1 MTGRRVYNISGYPEE
16 FVAVGFAKTSR
27 SPEPFDEMLRQV
39 SDEESKKF
47 HEKWVI
53 NYGHGSVAEHAG
65 VHIAVE
71 NASRLAVESIQATR
85 LGSYTEKST
94 RYQVIDENSVYV
106 PKEMEG
112 DARLLSAYKE
122 AVRGLFE
129 AYNATIAGLM
139 EYYKKQE
146 PNEKEAKLRLKA
158 IDSARFLLPNA
169 TYANV
174 GVTMNARAMAH
185 TISRMLASPLLEVRE
200 IGEEMKA
207 EMQKSAPTLGKY
219 IDRNKYLEETEDALS
234 RAYHGLKA
242 GDRKKIRLVAYE
254 KDGEEKIA
262 KALMFRHS
270 GADFDALKPADKKKI
285 ITDAVAKM
293 GEHDEPIRE
302 FEHVNYTFELLMDQ
316 GAYYEFKRHRMCTQS
331 AQDVAISD
339 GYVVPEDIRK
349 AGLEGIYLKA
359 IGKAEDAYEEIEKK
373 DRRLAAYVA
382 TNAHNRRVLATM
394 NLREIFH
401 FVKER
406 SSPHAHFTIREVA
419 LNIRDEVARVHPE
432 LAAVLRTR
440 S

>member
-1 MTGRRVYNISGYPEE
+1 MAGRRVYNIMGYPEE
-16 FVAVGFAKTSR
+16 TIAVGFAKTSR
-27 SPEPFDEMLRQV
+27 SPEPFDEMLKQI
-39 SDEESKKF
+39 SDDESKKF

-53 NYGHGSVAEHAG
+53 SYGHGSVAEHAG

-106 PKEMEG
+106 PKEIEA
-112 DARLLSAYKE
+112 DERLLPLYKG
-122 AVRGLFE
+122 AMQGLFE
-129 AYNATIAGLM
+129 AYNAAIAGLI
-139 EYYKKQE
+139 EYYRKQE
-146 PNEKEAKLRLKA
+146 PDGKDAKLRLKA

-200 IGEEMKA
+200 IGEEIKA

-219 IDRNKYLEETEDALS
+219 IDKNKYLEETENGLS
-234 RAYHGLKA
+234 ARFSKLKTA
-242 GDRKKIRLVAYE
+242 EKKKIRLISYE
-254 KDGEEKIA
+254 KDGVEKIA
-262 KALMFRHS
+262 KALVFRHS
-270 GADFDALKPADKKKI
+270 NADFGSPVDKGAI
-285 ITDAVAKM
+285 IADAVARM

-302 FEHVNYTFELLMDQ
+302 FEHVNYTFELIMDQ

-331 AQDVAISD
+331 AQDVTIYD
-339 GYVVPEDIRK
+339 GYVVPEDIMG
-349 AGLEGIYLKA
+349 AGLNEMYLRA
-359 IGKAEDAYEEIEKK
+359 IGKAEDAYREIERK
-373 DRRLAAYVA
+373 DKRLAAYVA

-419 LNIRDEVARVHPE
+419 LNIHDEVAKVHPE